1 MAYTSD
7 DLIALKNAINQI
19 GFEDKDQKTLMD
31 RFREVRDDE
40 SLNQLHE
47 EWKKFKKKKSLHLHP
62 DKGGNEDDFKQF
74 GEKKEIIDG
83 FFDKYTINEEGAG
96 VQKRKF
102 IDGEYKNNFFIIRDH
117 VANTPSSSQSS
128 SSSRDRYPTYW
139 SQTGFEKQDGQ
150 YFGPRRA
157 SFEGARAGSF
167 SSGNSRRDQNN
178 FADLDDLLRK
188 FFEKTSE
195 SYSSGSPYQNTSHSN
210 QNGGKNWSQT
220 NSSNFHNQTTSG
232 QDSSKTNYQS
242 NKVNTE
248 SSQNRSNQFEGG
260 SESSRNTTFVFL
272 FTTTLGVGTIFAF
285 REDKEDQINREKESN
300 DEGSSKF
307 ARRFSGVN
315 NENGGRNSSR
325 Y

>member
-47 EWKKFKKKKSLHLHP
+47 EWKKFWKKRSLELHP

-83 FFDKYTINEEGAG
+83 FFDKYTINEEKLG

-102 IDGEYKNNFFIIRDH
+102 IDEQHKRNFFIIRDH

-157 SFEGARAGSF
+157 SFGGTRSSGSF
-167 SSGNSRRDQNN
+167 SSRDTRKDQNN
-178 FADLDDLLRK
+178 FADLNELLREFLERISKPSSDRSPHKDDLNSK
-188 FFEKTSE
+188 
-195 SYSSGSPYQNTSHSN
+195 QNNGNNEN
-210 QNGGKNWSQT
+210 QTKS
-220 NSSNFHNQTTSG
+220 SSNYSNKNASG

-242 NKVNTE
+242 NKE
-248 SSQNRSNQFEGG
+248 ADPSQNRSKQFEGKSG
-260 SESSRNTTFVFL
+260 SFHNPTLVFC
-272 FTTTLGVGTIFAF
+272 FTAQGDGIIFIAQQNQ
-285 REDKEDQINREKESN
+285 RRSEKEN
-300 DEGSSKF
+300 HNGPLTF
-307 ARRFSGVN
+307 ASRFGGVN
-315 NENGGRNSSR
+315 NENTKKGSSR